1 MSVSD
6 LWRGMVSGKSH
17 VSELK
22 NWMPMHS
29 KKQKMPSV
37 GVELRAGRDTH
48 RSEKPGWSVG
58 DMKQWSKQKK
68 MHRYPVSP
76 TGVSLLVFFYLFKV
90 SKIIFDLFKF
100 IKITCDSFKVC
111 EMTIFNYS
119 LFKVSDSGGKWSNPG
134 NFLKARFVIFGC
146 QKICKKRVHRNDQK
160 KLP

>member
-1 MSVSD
+1 
-6 LWRGMVSGKSH
+6 
-17 VSELK
+17 
-22 NWMPMHS
+22 
-29 KKQKMPSV
+29 
-37 GVELRAGRDTH
+37 
-48 RSEKPGWSVG
+48 
-58 DMKQWSKQKK
+58 

-90 SKIIFDLFKF
+90 SKIIFDLFKV

-146 QKICKKRVHRNDQK
+146 QKVCKKRVHRNDNK
-160 KLP
+160 NYLETLKSVLGRSVFHYCSANPKELPLPAFFTPFVFTPTKILKMLKIGNLVQVK